1 MPYSSPH
8 LDDTLAGWVRG
19 NIPRDF
25 VLLDIGAGAGKFSQI
40 FTEYVM
46 DAVEFFLP
54 YHNTFGLAKKYRNV
68 FGMTIQEFVTSV
80 GLSGYGGVVMGD
92 VLEHL
97 SVEDAQFVVSS
108 LYASKVSFIIKVP
121 FMMEQVMTP
130 EVLEAHPEVVG
141 NHLEDH
147 LQPDLTNDVMLQRYP
162 ELKPLIFD
170 EFFGIYIS
178 REE

>member
-8 LDDTLAGWVRG
+8 LDNYLEDWVRA
-19 NIPRDF
+19 NVAPHL
-25 VLLDIGAGAGKFSQI
+25 VLLDVGAGSGKFSQI
-40 FTEYVM
+40 FRGYTL

-54 YHNTFGLAKKYRNV
+54 YHNTFGLNTKYRNV
-68 FGMTIQEFVTSV
+68 FGMVIQDFIRSV
-80 GLSGYGGVVMGD
+80 GLSGYGGIVMGD

-97 SVEDAQFVVSS
+97 SVEDSQFVVSS
-108 LYASKVSFIIKVP
+108 FHNSGIPFIIKVP
-121 FMMEQVMTP
+121 FMLEQVITP
-130 EVLEAHPEVVG
+130 EVVAAHPEIEG

-147 LQPDLTNDVMLQRYP
+147 LQPDLTNEVMLKRYP
-162 ELKPLIFD
+162 QLQSLIHD